1 MERAF
6 RRRSSCRWG
15 AWPPN
20 LGLLEVGLLGFF
32 LDEMGCFEF
41 EIFLFGLVVLYFWID
56 LIL

>member
-6 RRRSSCRWG
+6 RRRRACWRG
-15 AWPPN
+15 AWPLD